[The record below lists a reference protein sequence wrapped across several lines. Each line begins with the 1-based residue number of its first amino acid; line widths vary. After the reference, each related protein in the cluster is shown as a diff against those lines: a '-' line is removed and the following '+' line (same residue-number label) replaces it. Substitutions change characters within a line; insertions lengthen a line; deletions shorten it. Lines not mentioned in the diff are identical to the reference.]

1 MRTLNRLAFQVAG
14 VAIVAALT
22 YTIVAPLAAWLAGTI

>member
-1 MRTLNRLAFQVAG
+1 MTVHRLAFEVAG

-22 YTIVAPLAAWLAGTI
+22 YTIIAPLAAWLAGTI

>member
-1 MRTLNRLAFQVAG
+1 MRSINRVAFEVACI
-14 VAIVAALT
+14 AILAALT

>member
-1 MRTLNRLAFQVAG
+1 MRTLNRLAFEIAG

-22 YTIVAPLAAWLAGTI
+22 YTIVTPLAAWLAGTI